1 MGMPVVDE
9 TGLTGAF
16 EINTAFN
23 PHTIDNPF
31 PPYKTDGGPWDR
43 MPSITRALRN
53 DLGLKLES
61 ARHDFS
67 ALVVESVEQ
76 PTEN

>member
-1 MGMPVVDE
+1 MWMPVVDE

-16 EINTAFN
+16 EIKTAFN
-23 PHTIDNPF
+23 PHTVDNPF
-31 PPYKTDGGPWDR
+31 APYRTDGGNWA
-43 MPSITRALRN
+43 MLPSITRALRN

-61 ARHDFS
+61 TRHDFS
-67 ALVVESVEQ
+67 ALIVESIEP